1 MAVHLDSK
9 QAILL
14 RLLTDVFGKDNI
26 VFDISLW
33 LLLQDFE
40 NIASDNK
47 DFKKLKCLFT
57 ILDKNSTPKMVVNF
71 DPLYDK
77 EKYIDMKE
85 LEKHQILE
93 NNLKEVNITY
103 LVINK
108 DDFEGLTH
116 PKHPVNIVD
125 LFNFKLGLDEE

>member
-14 RLLTDVFGKDNI
+14 RLLTKVFGKDNI

-40 NIASDNK
+40 HDAHNNT
-47 DFKKLKCLFT
+47 DFKNYKCLFT
-57 ILDKNSTPKMVVNF
+57 ILDKSSTPKMVVNF

-77 EKYIDMKE
+77 ESFIDVKE
-85 LEKHQILE
+85 LEKHKILE
-93 NNLKEVNITY
+93 DTLKKVSVTY
-103 LVINK
+103 IVINK
-108 DDFEGLTH
+108 DDFEELTH
-116 PKHPVNIVD
+116 PKHPVSIVD
-125 LFNFKLGLDEE
+125 LFNYKLGLDEE